1 MTNIINTITSST
13 TADPTR
19 DGYSTYKEPDTKIP
33 PKAKPVLNEVT
44 VNGVEIK
51 EVDILAEAQNHSAAN
66 PGEALFEAARALVIR
81 ELLWQE
87 AKTKDFDCKPTLDE
101 NSRME
106 TEQDAAIRV
115 LIEAEVDV
123 PSATEE
129 ECKRFYEQNPK
140 RCMSETIAEARH
152 ILISADPSDKQVRE
166 TARTKAT
173 ELIAMLND
181 KPEVFADLAKE
192 FSDCP
197 SSKHGGNLGQL
208 TRGSTVSEFEKAIET
223 MNAGSISKTPVESR
237 FGFHIIALD
246 RKTPGE
252 VLPFEA
258 MKIRLTAWLEAVSW
272 SKAVA
277 QYISILAG
285 ESKITGISLDSADSP
300 LVQ

>member
-1 MTNIINTITSST
+1 MATVINTKTDGS
-13 TADPTR
+13 AVGLVG

-51 EVDILAEAQNHSAAN
+51 EADILAEAQNHSATN
-66 PGEALFEAARALVIR
+66 PGEALLEAARALVIR

-87 AKTKDFDCKPTLDE
+87 AKTQNLDFKPILDE
-101 NSRME
+101 NNRME

-123 PSATEE
+123 PYASED
-129 ECKRFYEQNPK
+129 ECRRYYEQNPQ
-140 RCMSETIAEARH
+140 RCMSETISEARH
-152 ILISADPSDKQVRE
+152 ILIPAAPDDKGVRE
-166 TARTKAT
+166 TARAKAD
-173 ELIAMLND
+173 ELISILED
-181 KPEVFADLAKE
+181 KPEDFGDLAKE
-192 FSDCP
+192 FSACP
-197 SSKHGGNLGQL
+197 SSKQGGNLGQL
-208 TRGSTVSEFEKAIET
+208 TKGSTVSEFEKAIDI
-223 MNAGSISKTPVESR
+223 MDVGSISKSPIESR

-258 MKIRLTAWLEAVSW
+258 MQVRLKAWLEAASW

-277 QYISILAG
+277 QYIAILAG
-285 ESKITGISLDSADSP
+285 KSKVTGVSLSSADSP